1 MISFY
6 YPWVALHVWY
16 LQADMEEAKT
26 QENKKLQLQ
35 LQELQLQ
42 LKDTKDMLKREH
54 ETAKEASEKAAAVPE
69 ILADTARVNE
79 LTSENERLK
88 VSTWQQNFKDG
99 VCATLVVFVASVE
112 LMICFSFYLQ
122 ILLASF
128 EEKLHKTEQ
137 KFEETEKAREELLN
151 KATDAESKIN
161 EMKNT
166 MQRFL
171 WCHMKL
177 LILSVKLSDVT
188 CCKFC
193 HD

>member
-1 MISFY
+1 M
-6 YPWVALHVWY
+6 
-16 LQADMEEAKT
+16 
-26 QENKKLQLQ
+26 
-35 LQELQLQ
+35 
-42 LKDTKDMLKREH
+42 
-54 ETAKEASEKAAAVPE
+54 
-69 ILADTARVNE
+69 
-79 LTSENERLK
+79 
-88 VSTWQQNFKDG
+88 
-99 VCATLVVFVASVE
+99 FVASVE

-171 WCHMKL
+171 
-177 LILSVKLSDVT
+177 
-188 CCKFC
+188 
-193 HD
+193 